1 MSDVNPRTS
10 KNWFANFID
19 KFGTAI
25 GAKEL
30 GLSEKLAGGM
40 PTVNTGKTAQSSAA
54 GLDDWVTVHHNP
66 EVWTAQNAGIKDA
79 AYTEPKNYPM
89 GITLPEGI
97 DYSSSLASETD
108 SETDRE
114 TDEERAA
121 REYQEF
127 VKEQKAL
134 AQARWQAG
142 VDTAK
147 SRLGSAKTYRDE
159 MKGILGNKRGEF
171 EKMFDEAA
179 GQIGVGAAQRTGEA
193 GRMAQDMATSAGN
206 RARALGLTGT
216 TAMQMLNKPNDAHA
230 RDVFNISQEKSKNE
244 NENRRLLGD
253 RQDWATG
260 QEADLDQ
267 YYKNVMD
274 EVANLEK
281 MSYLNYWND
290 LSGLGN
296 QVDSYLQNMIN
307 TQNQMAL
314 MQPGI
319 EGYDTSAMNPTFS
332 NTMSALQGLSSGL
345 NTTQMPQTAD
355 PGANSLVSE
364 NEYLKLLKGI
374 RA

>member
-1 MSDVNPRTS
+1 MAWIDDLYKSLGVHSGSWSVLGIPLPDLGITEAAAYVGSDGSTT
-10 KNWFANFID
+10 D
-19 KFGTAI
+19 
-25 GAKEL
+25 
-30 GLSEKLAGGM
+30 LS
-40 PTVNTGKTAQSSAA
+40 
-54 GLDDWVTVHHNP
+54 
-66 EVWTAQNAGIKDA
+66 DA
-79 AYTEPKNYPM
+79 ATGNYTWKPTTSTTGGGGGGGGGGGADPGPGDDQY
-89 GITLPEGI
+89 TTR
-97 DYSSSLASETD
+97 DSSGSLASETD
-108 SETDRE
+108 RETDRE
-114 TDEERAA
+114 TDEERAE
-121 REYQEF
+121 RKRQEF
-127 VKEQKAL
+127 IKEQKAL

-142 VDTAK
+142 IDTARR
-147 SRLGSAKTYRDE
+147 RLSTADTYRNE

-230 RDVFNISQEKSKNE
+230 RDFFNISQEKSKNE

-296 QVDSYLQNMIN
+296 QIDSSLQNMIN

-314 MQPGI
+314 MQSGI
-319 EGYDTSAMNPTFS
+319 QGYDTSAMNPTFS

-355 PGANSLVSE
+355 PGANSLVAE
-364 NEYLKLLKGI
+364 NEYLKLLRGV
-374 RA
+374 RS

>member
-1 MSDVNPRTS
+1 MAKIWDQA
-10 KNWFANFID
+10 KAFIPAMQM
-19 KFGTAI
+19 GLQNI
-25 GAKEL
+25 GIRNQQGETGHSGSWLNLPEL
-30 GLSEKLAGGM
+30 GITEMFTPTQIRAYEGPTYEQPPGSSDGGAD
-40 PTVNTGKTAQSSAA
+40 P
-54 GLDDWVTVHHNP
+54 
-66 EVWTAQNAGIKDA
+66 
-79 AYTEPKNYPM
+79 YP
-89 GITLPEGI
+89 GNDKYATR
-97 DYSSSLASETD
+97 DSSSSLASER
-108 SETDRE
+108 DRE
-114 TDEERAA
+114 TDEERAE
-121 REYQEF
+121 RKRQEF
-127 VKEQKAL
+127 IKEQKAL

-142 VDTAK
+142 VDSAK

-193 GRMAQDMATSAGN
+193 GRMAQDMGTSAGN

-230 RDVFNISQEKSKNE
+230 RDFFNISQEKSKNE

-260 QEADLDQ
+260 QEAGLDQ
-267 YYKNVMD
+267 YYQNVLD

-319 EGYDTSAMNPTFS
+319 RGYDTSAMNPTFS

-355 PGANSLVSE
+355 PGANSLVAE
-364 NEYLKLLKGI
+364 NEYLKLLRGV
-374 RA
+374 RS